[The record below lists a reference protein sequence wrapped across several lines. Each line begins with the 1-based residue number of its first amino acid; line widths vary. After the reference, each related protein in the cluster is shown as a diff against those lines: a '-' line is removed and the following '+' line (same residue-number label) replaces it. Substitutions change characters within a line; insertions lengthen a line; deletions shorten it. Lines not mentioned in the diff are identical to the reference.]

1 VSREATERRREQ
13 VRSLIMAGSQ
23 RLLEMGSA
31 AEAADQYRL
40 AEMAAMCFA
49 EALDVDPSD
58 PKATYG
64 LEQSMQ
70 AVEVLK
76 AAEVA
81 TVEAVELAAMAA
93 RAAAAERI
101 AMEEQQKLQMGFNL
115 ARKVAARTIT
125 RQVRPARRVLLT
137 GAASELGTT
146 LRHHWRHGSALDAGL
161 WKRIAPPGAEAWRPY
176 DAPYSL
182 LLVDSTPIADDRQV
196 ILRGPSLVAARAM
209 QTDGL

>member
-1 VSREATERRREQ
+1 
-13 VRSLIMAGSQ
+13 MAGSQ

-93 RAAAAERI
+93 RAAAP
-101 AMEEQQKLQMGFNL
+101 GPSP
-115 ARKVAARTIT
+115 T
-125 RQVRPARRVLLT
+125 
-137 GAASELGTT
+137 
-146 LRHHWRHGSALDAGL
+146 GSASPNTTETCLAGQTPNRL
-161 WKRIAPPGAEAWRPY
+161 TRRRWAGVHSC
-176 DAPYSL
+176 SL
-182 LLVDSTPIADDRQV
+182 
-196 ILRGPSLVAARAM
+196 
-209 QTDGL
+209 